1 MIRNIVMTI
10 SVIIFLVLA
19 SVFPENANAQDLDC
33 EVIINM
39 DQISSANTD
48 YLKKLKP
55 DIETYLNEYEWTD
68 DRFMEQE
75 RIKCTLQ
82 FDLTSIDDNANITGS
97 LVISTRRPI
106 YGTTQQTQVIQLRD
120 NSWVI
125 NYPINKTLVHDLQ
138 LFDSLTSLLDYYA
151 FIILGYDYDTF
162 SLEGGTP
169 FYEKALKIVDLAQST
184 SSTGWNRNS
193 GTNRDNRFFLV
204 SHLLRSN
211 YDGLR
216 TFYYRYHRHA
226 LDIFTTD
233 PEGARREIFAQLEN
247 LEDVQNNTTDLF
259 LFRQLFDSKYQEM
272 ISIFSNAKPS
282 LRLNAH
288 ELLVELDQSHI
299 GSYNRELLN

>member
-1 MIRNIVMTI
+1 MSCNFCRWRALP
-10 SVIIFLVLA
+10 IITFLVFAVAA
-19 SVFPENANAQDLDC
+19 SSKAQDLDC
-33 EVIINM
+33 EVIVNL

-48 YLKKLKP
+48 YLKNLKP

-68 DRFMEQE
+68 DRFMEHE

-97 LVISTRRPI
+97 LVVSTRRPI

-125 NYPINKTLVHDLQ
+125 NYPINKTLVHDLR

-151 FIILGYDYDTF
+151 FIVLGYDYDTF

-169 FYEKALKIVDLAQST
+169 FFEQALEIVDLAQTT
-184 SSTGWNRNS
+184 SNVGWNRNS

-204 SHLLRSN
+204 SHLLSSN

-216 TFYYRYHRHA
+216 AFYYRYHRHG
-226 LDIFTTD
+226 LDIFTSD
-233 PEGARREIFAQLEN
+233 PEGARQEIFAQLKN
-247 LEDVQNNTTDLF
+247 LEEVQQSTPDQF
-259 LFRQLFDSKYQEM
+259 LLRQLFDSKYQEV
-272 ISIFSNAKPS
+272 ISVFGNAKPS

-299 GSYNRELLN
+299 GTYNRELLN